1 MRKGKKKWLWLLL
14 PLIFLFTPVGLELV
28 IGVFASAKT
37 FFSFW
42 AYGQEVQVERHGD
55 MTLKLRAV
63 YRKKFYFPF
72 LMKTNLA
79 VAWSPDGSRLVVSRD
94 MGGRLDIVE
103 RNGEILSE
111 ISGISGPNLE
121 QSIGFVRGASQVLF
135 TGEENRDFHFV
146 SFDLWDAETGKRVRR
161 INGPLEADARGLT
174 ANKASDF
181 SISPDQR
188 LVAMLGRDHNDL
200 VIFRTD
206 TWGVVQKITLSGNNP
221 MSAPQFFPDSRR
233 VAVSALFSQIIIF
246 DALSGKELF
255 RFKIPGT
262 EDYVPTKSPATYP
275 ANSIVINPDQTLL
288 FAGADLRFVPCPE
301 MFCAKDGVQVFRL
314 SDGARIATFNAA
326 PVHGAGWDPK
336 GRYIAFVDRNH
347 LYLWQPVGRKQGYI
361 KLDLPT
367 DTYSMAISPDG
378 QHIAVT
384 LYDGYIIY
392 DVSEG

>member
-1 MRKGKKKWLWLLL
+1 MRKGQKRWLWLLL
-14 PLIFLFTPVGLELV
+14 PLIFLFTPFGLELV
-28 IGVFASAKT
+28 IGIFVSAKT

-63 YRKKFYFPF
+63 YRKKFYFP
-72 LMKTNLA
+72 LLTKTNLA

-103 RNGEILSE
+103 RSGKILRE
-111 ISGISGPNLE
+111 ISGIHGPNLDR
-121 QSIGFVRGASQVLF
+121 SVGFVRGASQVLF
-135 TGEENRDFHFV
+135 TGEENRNFRFI

-161 INGPLEADARGLT
+161 INGPLKADKRGLT
-174 ANKASDF
+174 PNKASDF

-200 VIFRTD
+200 IVFRTD

-221 MSAPQFFPDSRR
+221 MSTPQFFPDSRR
-233 VAVSALFSQIIIF
+233 VAVSALFSQVIIF
-246 DALSGKELF
+246 DALSGQELS

-262 EDYVPTKSPATYP
+262 EDYIPTKSPMTYP
-275 ANSIVINPDQTLL
+275 AESIAIDPDQTLL
-288 FAGADLRFVPCPE
+288 FAGANLRFVSCLE
-301 MFCAKDGVQVFRL
+301 MFCAKEGAQVFRL
-314 SDGARIATFNAA
+314 SDHARIATFNAA
-326 PVHGAGWDPK
+326 PVHRANWDPK
-336 GRYIAFVDRNH
+336 GRYIAFVDDRH
-347 LYLWQPVGRKQGYI
+347 LYLWQSVGRRQGYI

-367 DTYSMAISPDG
+367 GTYSMAISPDG

-384 LYDGYIIY
+384 LDDGYIIY